1 MTHLEG
7 ATEHVCLVDIVYVG
21 NEWCSWPLKPQGWQ
35 AVYTGTECRKGF
47 GLPYYNTSIR
57 AMPGQ
62 NIEKSSNPSLAASS
76 AMRARSCRPS
86 ATA

>member
-1 MTHLEG
+1 MTHLDA
-7 ATEHVCLVDIVYVG
+7 ATEHVCLVYIVYVG
-21 NEWCSWPLKPQGWQ
+21 KSGAWPLKPQGWQ

-57 AMPGQ
+57 ATPGQ